1 MGVILSRQSKQD
13 LAQFLGGSVLPGTN
27 RVYEGHWT
35 MWKDF
40 LKLEVNREDPFLPGM
55 EDGEKSALVAL
66 LMLRRHQ
73 AGHRGKRAT
82 SFTAGVRM
90 RFAQETLPTTFLD
103 SAVISTARSACKL
116 STAELRTRRNGGI
129 ASSVKLP
136 ASEDLLV
143 HMRGRLWDGL
153 SWCDVDMQKR
163 MTYLGSMW
171 AFEMGARVSEYTR
184 PEPGNEDHCV
194 RTDDLSFTVE
204 TDGCARSV
212 VGSAL
217 AALGLVRGA
226 QGPTKVLECRVLA
239 ASSKGKIP
247 VKPKYLGRRSPAESQ
262 FLDDLIEFMVRS
274 GTRGT
279 EELLS
284 YRQSS
289 GRRIPLSGSAV
300 REELKNTCRLHG
312 LPPDLF
318 SSHSLRKGTIT
329 HMRARGTTED
339 DRRDRGNYSAGSQV
353 MNMTYDYATGLG
365 PLAAN
370 SLTGGYMPTVEDV
383 RRLIPA
389 TRQAL
394 EDGAV

>member
-1 MGVILSRQSKQD
+1 
-13 LAQFLGGSVLPGTN
+13 
-27 RVYEGHWT
+27 
-35 MWKDF
+35 MWKSF
-40 LKLEVNREDPFLPGM
+40 LKEEIDQDDPFLPGVD
-55 EDGEKSALVAL
+55 DGEKAALVAL
-66 LMLRRHQ
+66 LMLRRHE

-82 SFTAGVRM
+82 SFTAGIRM
-90 RFAQETLPTTFLD
+90 RFAQGTLSTSFLD
-103 SAVISTARSACKL
+103 SAVITTARAACKL
-116 STAELRTRRNGGI
+116 STAELRARRNGGI
-129 ASSVKLP
+129 STSVKLP

-143 HMRGRLWDGL
+143 HMRGRLWEGL
-153 SWCDVDMQKR
+153 AWGDDDMQKR

-204 TDGCARSV
+204 TEGVATSV

-217 AALGLVRGA
+217 ATLGLVRGVK
-226 QGPTKVLECRVLA
+226 GPTQVLECRVLA

-262 FLDDLIEFMVRS
+262 FLDDLIEFMVKS
-274 GTRGT
+274 GTLGT

-284 YRQSS
+284 YRQHG
-289 GRRIPLSGSAV
+289 GRRITLSGSAV
-300 REELKNTCRLHG
+300 REELKNTCRQHG
-312 LPPDLF
+312 LPPDMF

-329 HMRARGTTED
+329 HMRAQGTTED

-353 MNMTYDYATGLG
+353 MNTTYDYATGLG
-365 PLAAN
+365 PLASN
-370 SLTGGYMPTVEDV
+370 GLTGGYRPTVEDV

-389 TRQAL
+389 SRQAQD
-394 EDGAV
+394 DGAN

>member
-1 MGVILSRQSKQD
+1 M
-13 LAQFLGGSVLPGTN
+13 LPGTN
-27 RVYEGHWT
+27 RVYDGHWT
-35 MWKDF
+35 LWKAF
-40 LKLEVNREDPFLPGM
+40 LKEEVNREDPFLHGM
-55 EDGEKSALVAL
+55 EEGEKTALVAL

-116 STAELRTRRNGGI
+116 STVELRIRRNGGM
-129 ASSVKLP
+129 SSTVKLP
-136 ASEDLLV
+136 ASEDLLI

-153 SWCDVDMQKR
+153 SWSDEDMHKR

-204 TDGCARSV
+204 TDGIARSI

-217 AALGLVRGA
+217 AALGLARGST
-226 QGPTKVLECRVLA
+226 GPTQVLECRVLA

-262 FLDDLIEFMVRS
+262 FLDDLIEFMSRS
-274 GTRGT
+274 GTQGT

-284 YRQSS
+284 YRQRG
-289 GRRIPLSGSAV
+289 GRRITLSGSAV
-300 REELKNTCRLHG
+300 REELKNTCRQHG

-353 MNMTYDYATGLG
+353 MNSTYDYATGLG

-370 SLTGGYMPTVEDV
+370 SLAGGYRPTVEDV

-389 TRQAL
+389 TRQVA
-394 EDGAV
+394 DDRAT